1 MDAQLK
7 TLADQQAVSYK
18 MTDFFARTL
27 FARPDRLAQT
37 PAHKIC
43 DNTVIENYWP
53 DAVLRN
59 LGFLLDCLLPRTM
72 EYKWRNGLQ
81 QRFLGKWW
89 PVPMEY
95 VGHQRLSFWAV
106 SL

>member
-7 TLADQQAVSYK
+7 TLADQQVASYI
-18 MTDFFARTL
+18 MIDFFARTQ
-27 FARPDRLAQT
+27 FARPERLAQT
-37 PAHKIC
+37 PAHKIW

-59 LGFLLDCLLPRTM
+59 LSCLLDCLLPKTL

-81 QRFLGKWW
+81 QRFPGKWW
-89 PVPMEY
+89 FVPMEY
-95 VGHQRLSFWAV
+95 VGHQRLDFCAV